1 VIAADTVWDEF
12 LASLDEVRRDRGVSA
27 ETVHR
32 VRSTASRLCAWLE
45 LGGHRALR
53 DDLRWLRRRAAP
65 LRDADVALAGSLPPA
80 MAEWLAVERLHRRDD
95 FAGTHSHPRLGAL
108 QRALPLLPP
117 LSRRGAAT
125 AMEAIERRVRR
136 RSVAVTDDAGVET
149 IHRLRRAV
157 RRLRNARDWLGMP
170 TDDLRPALDAFGE
183 LNDTAALLHL
193 AQECP
198 AGAVPAEFAQA
209 LRAQIER
216 ARRHAIDEWRRT
228 DASRRRD

>member
-12 LASLDEVRRDRGVSA
+12 LANLDEVRRDAGVPA

-53 DDLRWLRRRAAP
+53 DDLRWVRRRAAP
-65 LRDADVALAGSLPPA
+65 LRDADVALAGKLPAA

-95 FAGTHSHPRLGAL
+95 FAGTLSHPRLGAL
-108 QRALPLLPP
+108 RSAMPLLPP
-117 LSRRGAAT
+117 LSRGDAEP
-125 AMEAIERRVRR
+125 AMKSIERRVQR
-136 RSVAVTDDAGVET
+136 RSEAVSDDAPAET

-157 RRLRNARDWLGMP
+157 RRLRNARDWLGVGSG
-170 TDDLRPALDAFGE
+170 DLRPALDAFGG
-183 LNDTAALLHL
+183 LNDTVALLHL

-198 AGAVPAEFAQA
+198 AGAVPAEFTRE
-209 LRAQIER
+209 LRARLETQ
-216 ARRHAIDEWRRT
+216 RRRAIDEWRRT
-228 DASRRRD
+228 EASRRRD